1 MIFKKAIKSQID
13 DLESILGGVVG
24 EIKGL
29 CFLMINTFKKDQ
41 GTLLKDQNWLF
52 SEIMVTFAS
61 LDATFWLLWCTF
73 YDHDDL
79 FEIKDNFLNF

>member
-1 MIFKKAIKSQID
+1 MIFKKVIKSQID
-13 DLESILGGVVG
+13 DLESILGGVV
-24 EIKGL
+24 EEMKSL
-29 CFLMINTFKKDQ
+29 CFFVGSLSKGQN
-41 GTLLKDQNWLF
+41 TLLKDQNWLF

-61 LDATFWLLWCTF
+61 LYATFWLLWWTF